1 MTTTR
6 RVVELREFGAPDV
19 MAWADAPAPERGPD
33 EVRIAVE
40 AIGVNFADTMVRRG
54 EYRRDQSLRFTPGFE
69 VAGRVLEGPDDGP
82 AAGTRVAAF
91 TNHGGGYADQVVAP
105 RAQVVTV
112 PDEVP
117 ATAAASLL
125 IQGVT
130 GWYAVHRFG
139 QVTAGQTVLIHGA
152 SGGLGALM
160 IQLAVEAGA
169 SVIGTASTAA
179 KLEVARGHGAS
190 VALLS
195 DPGTLADEVRA
206 ATGGGGVEVVLDG
219 VGGPVFKPSMRALAH
234 CGRYVVVGS
243 ASQQPAEIDTRVLMP
258 RAQTIVGFIVAR
270 VTEREP
276 DEPQAAFDAVLE
288 RYRDGRLVPEVT
300 VVGPHELVHAHELI
314 GSRRHTGK
322 LVIDLAAGA

>member
-19 MAWADAPAPERGPD
+19 MAWADAPAPERGRD
-33 EVRIAVE
+33 EVRVAVE

-54 EYRRDQSLRFTPGFE
+54 EYRRDQSLGFTPGFE

-82 AAGTRVAAF
+82 PPGTRVAVF
-91 TNHGGGYADQVVAP
+91 TNDGGGYADQIVAP
-105 RAQVVTV
+105 RTQVVTV
-112 PDEVP
+112 PDDVP
-117 ATAAASLL
+117 ATVAASLL

-139 QVTAGQTVLIHGA
+139 QVKAGETVLIHGA
-152 SGGLGALM
+152 SGGLGAAL
-160 IQLAVEAGA
+160 IQLVVDAGA
-169 SVIGTASTAA
+169 TAIGTASTAA
-179 KLEVARGHGAS
+179 KLEVARRHGATG
-190 VALLS
+190 ALLS
-195 DPGTLADEVRA
+195 DPGRLADEVRA
-206 ATGGGGVEVVLDG
+206 ATGGRGVEVVIDG

-270 VTEREP
+270 VTERET
-276 DEPQAAFDAVLE
+276 DEPQAAFDEVLE

-300 VVGPHELVHAHELI
+300 VVGPHEIVRAHELI

-322 LVIDLAAGA
+322 IVIDLAGGA